1 MNTTIF
7 LYILY
12 LSLILN
18 EASIYAQN
26 QIKSPQ
32 ALSITSTLE
41 ELNQE
46 KNRIKQELETQ
57 KHQVQQFHQTLL
69 NKATSDTTEFIKH
82 IDTNFTTKAKEI
94 NEKIKNTTAQGPL
107 LTTLVDFLQLA
118 KNIASQYNTQAK
130 TIIDKWYTPLTKTI
144 LITDN
149 KIRTELGEQIGQTV
163 LTFEEL
169 KKALPKPAKRK
180 AMERPIDTTPATP
193 ITTKDITTSPGIQGL
208 YEFIITPPPAPVEDK
223 TEEKLA
229 VLNEIRSYQRKIDD
243 IHSTFNE
250 ATKNLVQ
257 RIAKVQRIELE
268 TLEPIK
274 KSYEIL
280 ADPEFPKAPNLV
292 KFDSLVKALEGLIEI
307 VIMQDSKLITLITI
321 FADFIKAT
329 YDDEAN
335 QELSDFL
342 NHITQLK
349 KATKTLR
356 EHLEEGLR
364 DTSTSRKIFNN
375 PPTNE

>member
-1 MNTTIF
+1 MKTTIF

-12 LSLILN
+12 LILILN
-18 EASIYAQN
+18 SANICGQD
-26 QIKSPQ
+26 QTKSSS
-32 ALSITSTLE
+32 ALSVTNTLE

-57 KHQVQQFHQTLL
+57 KHQVQQFHQRLL
-69 NKATSDTTEFIKH
+69 NKAVSDTTEFIKH
-82 IDTNFTTKAKEI
+82 IDTTFTTKAKEI
-94 NEKIKNTTAQGPL
+94 NEKIKNTTVQGPL
-107 LTTLVDFLQLA
+107 LTTLVDFLQLT

-130 TIIDKWYTPLTKTI
+130 AIIDNWYTPLTKTI
-144 LITDN
+144 FITDN
-149 KIRTELGEQIGQTV
+149 KIRTELGEKIGQTV

-180 AMERPIDTTPATP
+180 AMEKPIDTTPATP
-193 ITTKDITTSPGIQGL
+193 ITTKDVTTSSGIQGL

-243 IHSTFNE
+243 THNTFNE
-250 ATKNLVQ
+250 ATKNLIQ

-280 ADPEFPKAPNLV
+280 ADPEFSKAPNLV

-307 VIMQDSKLITLITI
+307 VTMQDSKLITLTNI
-321 FADFIKAT
+321 FTDFIKAT
-329 YDDEAN
+329 YGDEEN
-335 QELSDFL
+335 QVLNDFL
-342 NHITQLK
+342 NYITQLK

-364 DTSTSRKIFNN
+364 DTSTLRKIFDSS
-375 PPTNE
+375 PTNQ